1 MSGDCVCSFLSN
13 LTEIKVI
20 SLLQEQY
27 LATPS
32 CRRDATRM
40 QCSEQISG
48 SHLKTALG
56 LRFPA
61 RFKYYFFGF
70 EAPKYLAEELL
81 T

>member
-1 MSGDCVCSFLSN
+1 MRWIELQFQVNRTKF
-13 LTEIKVI
+13 KVI
-20 SLLQEQY
+20 ISL
-27 LATPS
+27 TPL
-32 CRRDATRM
+32 CRRDAKRT